1 MKSYPR
7 LYLKLALVFVSL
19 AHGLHAAPPD
29 LTAPGVI
36 AGIDHSLSYNLGS
49 TGLRGWIYLDRNNV
63 GDVGL
68 MTDASRQIL
77 VTAASAPAEP
87 MIQVDDVILGV
98 VAASS
103 GPVPDFSS
111 DCRKAFGAA
120 LGEAEKTGAGILRVK
135 RWRAGTISE
144 VNIPMVIM
152 GNYTATAPYACP
164 KSSKILATARD
175 RMVADLLADPQYL
188 IKDYASPVRGL
199 ALLSSVTKDHPDFAR
214 VQTALESYAR
224 GLATDG
230 AKNGSLSIWDWSYQ
244 CIFLAEYYLQ
254 TADPEVLAGIN
265 NFTLTLAK
273 SQSIYG
279 TYGHNPAVLKP
290 DGSNRRICIG
300 YGPVN
305 SVGTTANLAMYMG
318 KMALLAGKQKID
330 PEIDLAIKRG
340 SNFLGWYAN
349 KGSIPYGE
357 HAPGSTNHAS
367 NGKDGGC
374 AVFFGLQPDRAKETE
389 YFSRVSIASWIGREY
404 GHTGQGLSYLWTALG
419 ANMGGPIAVAEHL
432 NKVRW
437 HIDLARRTDGSFAYD
452 GQEQYGM
459 GSTANGTY
467 LGKTDYSGMDM
478 TAAYVLTY
486 SIPLKRLY
494 ITGKAAIP
502 TNALDATRVANAV
515 AAGSF
520 RLDCASFDSSQL
532 IAKLNEFDPVVRHY
546 AAVELAKRNL
556 TAEELTSLRKLLTS
570 PNANERQGACEVLG
584 LVKDASALPI
594 IVERLTDP
602 ELWVRAEAANAIR
615 CYDPI
620 IASAHLTAMLKAF
633 IANAT
638 NPNEIDWN
646 DPLQICN
653 GRLSLALFGNGVG
666 DGSVGNDVAEYTINA
681 PKDLLYPAIKAGLKQ
696 PDSYPRTG
704 VARFCRSKLPLAD
717 VQALIPDVYEVV
729 SSECQ
734 ADRMWSASPRAE
746 GLRMLADLKVAEG
759 IPLSMSLLE
768 VPKNFEMGS
777 NEYRVAALNA
787 LAAYGDAARYTL
799 PTLKGYVNVWNP
811 KSEEYVALVKTI
823 EALEKAIDAPKQ
835 NAGSAVADRQVVTTS
850 GVQAITLT
858 GSSPRGAVTFINV
871 TQPAHGKLSGTAPNL
886 TYTPVPGY
894 KGIDSFTFQTKDAL
908 TTSATATVGIVVGA
922 AGTGLKGEYF
932 DDLHF
937 SKPKLTRTDGEIN
950 FDWGTDSPDKSVE
963 ADTFSVRWSGL
974 LLVPETGTY
983 TFSVLSNEG
992 VRLYINGVPIIDQ
1005 FEDQET
1011 QWIDAKPI
1019 KLTARQF
1026 VEIQLEYYEN
1036 TGPAVA
1042 KLKWTGPAVAGERGS
1057 IIPKTYLFDGTGF
1070 AKRTPYAHAQS
1081 VATQKSTAKP
1091 ITLTGSGG
1099 TLRYAIKTKPTHG
1112 TLTGKEP
1119 YLIYTPAA
1127 NYSGPDSF
1135 TFMVNNG
1142 LSTSSPATVSIS
1154 ISEGP
1159 PQTYTWKSPATGNMS
1174 LASNWVDGSSP
1185 AAAGQPNYHLDFA
1198 PADTYTVTHDL
1209 NNGFK
1214 LNQLNVGG
1222 NVTFEG
1228 SNSLSLVNNGTI
1240 LPLLNQNSAKEV
1252 IFNAP
1257 VNFEAMTIFGGSGSG
1272 TVTINGLL
1280 SGAGGMT
1287 KDNPG
1292 LLKITNFNNTY
1303 TGGTVLNAGK
1313 VSFATGS
1320 GSSTP
1325 FFGTGPLT
1333 IHPFASIE
1341 VDRTD
1346 LPNPITL
1353 NGTTITGGNSF
1364 SSSFAGPVTLI
1375 GNTTFDF
1382 GSTGGFEIK
1391 GDISGEGGFTTVG
1404 TFSWKLSGN
1413 NSYKGPTT
1421 IQAGTLSIEKDTSL
1435 SRNSALVIHAGGIA
1449 NLNYE
1454 GNCKI
1459 PSLTL
1464 GGKSMPPGSYGS
1476 KASNAS
1482 NKDDTYFSGPGR
1494 ITVDPSLDRR

>member
-1 MKSYPR
+1 MNPILKSLVVY
-7 LYLKLALVFVSL
+7 YCFATCAL
-19 AHGLHAAPPD
+19 LHAAPPD
-29 LTAPGVI
+29 LTAPDVI
-36 AGIDHSLSYNLGS
+36 SGIDRSLSYNLGS

-77 VTAASAPAEP
+77 VTVASAPADSV
-87 MIQVDDVILGV
+87 IQVDDVILGA
-98 VAASS
+98 VAANS
-103 GPVPDFSS
+103 GSVPDFTS

-120 LGEAEKTGAGILRVK
+120 IGEAEKTGAGTLRVK

-152 GNYTATAPYACP
+152 GNYTATAPYSCP
-164 KSSKILATARD
+164 KSAQILAKARD
-175 RMVADLLADPQYL
+175 RMVADLLSDPQYL
-188 IKDYASPVRGL
+188 IKDYASPIRGL
-199 ALLSSVTKDHPDFAR
+199 ALLSSVTKEHPDFAR

-224 GLATDG
+224 DLAKDG
-230 AKNGSLSIWDWSYQ
+230 AKFGSLPVWDWAYQ
-244 CIFLAEYYLQ
+244 GLFLSEYYLQ
-254 TADPEVLAGIN
+254 TADPEVLSGIN

-273 SQSIYG
+273 TQSIYG
-279 TYGHNPAVLKP
+279 TYGHGPAVLKP
-290 DGSNRRICIG
+290 DGSNLRICTG

-305 SVGTTANLAMYMG
+305 SVGTTANLAIYMG

-340 SNFLGWYAN
+340 SNFFGWYTN

-357 HAPGSTNHAS
+357 HAPGATNHAS

-389 YFSRVSIASWIGREY
+389 YFSRVSISSWIGREY

-432 NKVRW
+432 NQVRW

-486 SIPLKRLY
+486 SIPLKRLH

-502 TNALDATRVANAV
+502 TNALDAAKVANAV

-520 RLDCASFDSSQL
+520 RLGCASLDSAQL

-546 AAVELAKRNL
+546 AAVALAKKSLTADELVAVRNL
-556 TAEELTSLRKLLTS
+556 LAS
-570 PNANERQGACEVLG
+570 PNVNERQSACQVLG
-584 LVKDASALPI
+584 LLKDAAALSL
-594 IVERLTDP
+594 IVQRLGDVD
-602 ELWVRAEAANAIR
+602 LWVRAEAANAIR
-615 CYDPI
+615 CYEPAA
-620 IASAHLTAMLKAF
+620 ASVHLTDMLKAF
-633 IANAT
+633 TVNAT
-638 NPNEIDWN
+638 DPNQIDWN

-666 DGSVGNDVAEYTINA
+666 DGTVGNDVAEYTIKA
-681 PKDLLYPAIKAGLKQ
+681 TKELLYPAIKAGLKQ

-704 VARFCRSKLPLAD
+704 VAKFCRSKLPLAD
-717 VQALIPDVYEVV
+717 VQALMPDMYEVV

-746 GLRMLADLKVAEG
+746 GLLMLADLKIAEG
-759 IPLSMSLLE
+759 IPLALSILE
-768 VPKNFEMGS
+768 VPKNFEWGS
-777 NEYRVAALNA
+777 QEYLVAALNA
-787 LAAYGDAARYTL
+787 LAKYGDAARYTL
-799 PTLKGYVNVWNP
+799 PTLRAYVNVWNP
-811 KSEEYVALVKTI
+811 KSPEYAALVKTI
-823 EALEKAIDAPKQ
+823 EALEKATDAPKQ
-835 NAGSAVADRQVVTTS
+835 HPGSAVADRQVVTTS
-850 GVQAITLT
+850 GAQAITLT
-858 GSSPRGAVTFINV
+858 GSSPRGEVTFVNI

-886 TYTPVPGY
+886 TYTPAPGY

-922 AGTGLKGEYF
+922 TGTGLKGEYF
-932 DDLHF
+932 DDVHF
-937 SKPKLTRTDGEIN
+937 SKPKLTRTDAEIN

-974 LLVPETGTY
+974 LLVPETGNY

-1019 KLTARQF
+1019 KLAARQL

-1036 TGPAVA
+1036 AGPAVA

-1057 IIPKTYLFDGTGF
+1057 IIPKNYLFDGTGF
-1070 AKRTPYAHAQS
+1070 AKRTPYAHAQN
-1081 VATQKSTAKP
+1081 VEAQKNTAKM

-1099 TLRYAIKTKPTHG
+1099 TLRYAIKTKPQHG

-1119 YLIYTPAA
+1119 YLVYTPAA

-1142 LSTSSPATVSIS
+1142 LSTSAPATVSIS
-1154 ISEGP
+1154 VSEGP
-1159 PQTYTWKSPATGNMS
+1159 PQIYTWKSAANGNMS
-1174 LASNWVDGSSP
+1174 LAANWADGSSP
-1185 AAAGQPNYHLDFA
+1185 AASGQPNYHLNFA
-1198 PADTYTVTHDL
+1198 PAETYSVTHDL
-1209 NNGFK
+1209 SNGFK
-1214 LNQLNVGG
+1214 LNQLLAGG

-1228 SNSLSLVNNGTI
+1228 SNSFSLVSNGTN
-1240 LPLLNQNSAKEV
+1240 LPQFNQNSPKEV
-1252 IFNAP
+1252 VFNAP
-1257 VNFEAMTIFGGSGSG
+1257 LNLEAMTLFGGSGSG
-1272 TVTINGLL
+1272 TVTINSLI
-1280 SGAGGMT
+1280 SGSGGFT
-1287 KDNPG
+1287 KNNPG
-1292 LLKITNFNNTY
+1292 VLKITNFNNTY

-1313 VSFATGS
+1313 VSFATGNEATS
-1320 GSSTP
+1320 
-1325 FFGTGPLT
+1325 FFGTGPVT
-1333 IHPFASIE
+1333 INPFATLE
-1341 VDRTD
+1341 VDITH
-1346 LPNPITL
+1346 LKNAITL
-1353 NGTTITGGNSF
+1353 NGATITGGNSF
-1364 SSSFAGPVTLI
+1364 MSSFSSPVTLI
-1375 GNTTFDF
+1375 GITTFDF
-1382 GSTGGFEIK
+1382 GSTGGFEIS

-1404 TFSWKLSGN
+1404 TFTWKLSGN
-1413 NSYKGPTT
+1413 NTHIGPTT

-1435 SRNSALVIHAGGIA
+1435 SPSSALVIHAGGIA

-1464 GGKSMPPGSYGS
+1464 GGKSMPAGSYGS

-1482 NKDDTYFSGPGR
+1482 NKDDTYFSGPGK